1 MPEAVR
7 RFRHFLLYGTLTGM
21 NFNAVFPPIAT
32 PFRDGAVDR
41 PAIVSNIDKLI
52 RAGVGGVVAL
62 GSNGE
67 APLIDEDE
75 GDQVIAAAREAVPA
89 TRVLIAGAG
98 RESTKATIAACRR
111 AGALGADAVLVRTPS
126 FFKARMTPDALLAHY
141 TAVADGSPI
150 PVLLYNFFA
159 VTGVNVTADTVA
171 KLSTHPN
178 IAGIK
183 DSGTDTSQVAAF
195 VAAAGPDFAVISG
208 NAPTF
213 YPSLCV
219 GAVGGILAVAG
230 VIPELCVRLHR
241 LATSGHHAEARDLQR
256 LITPMGALVTT
267 IGGVPGLKAAMDLA
281 GFTGGEPRMP
291 LRPAPPDTIETI
303 RAELARLRAAAVTQ

>member
-1 MPEAVR
+1 MPEAAR
-7 RFRHFLLYGTLTGM
+7 RFRHFLLYGTLAVM
-21 NFNAVFPPIAT
+21 NLHAVIPPIAT
-32 PFRDGAVDR
+32 PFRDGVVDR
-41 PAIVSNIDKLI
+41 SALVSNIQKLI

-75 GDQVIAAAREAVPA
+75 GDQVIAAAREAVPSSH
-89 TRVLIAGAG
+89 TLVAGTG
-98 RESTKATIAACRR
+98 RESTKATVAACRR
-111 AGALGADAVLVRTPS
+111 AASLGADAVLVRTPS
-126 FFKARMTPDALLAHY
+126 FFKARMTPDALVAHY
-141 TAVADGSPI
+141 RAVADGSPI

-159 VTGVNVTADTVA
+159 VTGVNVTPDTVA
-171 KLSTHPN
+171 ALSAHPN

-195 VAAAGPDFAVISG
+195 VAAGGPGFAVISG

-230 VIPELCVRLHR
+230 VIPELCVRLREAAAAGRHE
-241 LATSGHHAEARDLQR
+241 EARALQR
-256 LITPMGALVTT
+256 RITPMGALVTT
-267 IGGVPGLKAAMDLA
+267 IGGVPGLKAAMELA
-281 GFTGGEPRMP
+281 GFIGGEPRMP
-291 LRPAPPDTIETI
+291 LRPAPPDIIEKI
-303 RAELARLRAAAVTQ
+303 SAELASLRAAAAAQ